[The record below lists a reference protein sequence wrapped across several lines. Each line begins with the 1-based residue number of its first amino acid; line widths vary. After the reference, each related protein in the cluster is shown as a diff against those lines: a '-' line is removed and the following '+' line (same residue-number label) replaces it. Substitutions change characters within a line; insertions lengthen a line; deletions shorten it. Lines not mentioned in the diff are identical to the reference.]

1 MRKTRWAWYLLLT
14 LLGTACT
21 EGQTWST
28 PVVLADPFV
37 LFVYGVHY
45 LLILDYLA
53 RRQALTLRALAAGGL
68 VIGFTTESLLTK
80 VIWNPGWQTGEG
92 GRLLGLHLY
101 GVGFVVGVW
110 HTWLSMALPF
120 ALALTCFGQSQV
132 LSKQNIRRVLL
143 AMPLTQWF
151 SGSLQSP
158 GLIPL
163 ALAGIPSN
171 ALGIAAAA
179 WLYQR
184 QARHA
189 PLRAPADMALTRR
202 ERGVVWVL
210 LLGLYALLLPVNA
223 EALPGPG
230 PFVLGMALVG
240 GSIWLLTAVAHADQ
254 GRMAPPISAGE
265 IDYTPRRFARY
276 TFYCAAAGTLL
287 IAAGALTQPISTIAL
302 VVGLVPLSLAG
313 DGYLVRLAW
322 RVRPRR
328 RPMPA

>member
-21 EGQTWST
+21 EGQAWST
-28 PVVLADPFV
+28 PVVLADPVV
-37 LFVYGVHY
+37 LLLYGVHY

-68 VIGFTTESLLTK
+68 VIGFATESLLTK
-80 VIWNPGWQTGEG
+80 VIWNPAWQTGEG

-110 HTWLSMALPF
+110 HTWLSMALPL
-120 ALALTCFGQSQV
+120 ALTLTCFGQSQV
-132 LSKQNIRRVLL
+132 LSERATRRLLL

-151 SGSLQSP
+151 SASLQSP

-163 ALAGIPSN
+163 ALAGIPLN

-184 QARHA
+184 QARRA
-189 PLRAPADMALTRR
+189 PLLVPADMALTRR
-202 ERGVVWVL
+202 ERRVGWVV
-210 LLGLYALLLPVNA
+210 LLGLYALLMPVNA

-230 PFVLGMALVG
+230 PFVLGLALVG
-240 GSIWLLTAVAHADQ
+240 GSIWLLTAVARADR
-254 GRMAPPISAGE
+254 GRMAPPINAE
-265 IDYTPRRFARY
+265 AVAYTPRRFARY
-276 TFYCAAAGTLL
+276 TCYYAVVGALL
-287 IAAGALTQPISTIAL
+287 IAAGALTQPFSTLTL

-322 RVRPRR
+322 RVRPHR